1 MTIYPTKIAAHVAAV
16 NAVHAELNRIMPLL
30 INRFSP
36 LVGQKIMKTGGLM
49 EKFKPLLPAV
59 LGSELSIYR
68 NTSAYSLSYTVKAS
82 FCASSGSGTYTHGI
96 YYEQTGY
103 VGNLDGYHLKDLYTF
118 TPFRCDY
125 TEEYVRASRQAVKDA
140 EAALSTAKSALN
152 PFGMYDT

>member
-1 MTIYPTKIAAHVAAV
+1 MMIYPTKIAAHVAAV
-16 NAVHAELNRIMPLL
+16 NAVHAELNRVMPLL
-30 INRFSP
+30 INRFAP

-49 EKFKPLLPAV
+49 EKYKSLLPAIT
-59 LGSELSIYR
+59 GQDLSIYR

-82 FCASSGSGTYTHGI
+82 FCAAAGSGNYSHGI

-103 VGNLDGYHLKDLYTF
+103 VGNLDGYLLKDLYTF

-125 TEEYVRASRQAVKDA
+125 TEAYVLTSRQGVKDA
-140 EAALSTAKSALN
+140 EAALSKAKSALN